1 MFTPHT
7 IDRSAVVYMKDSID
21 RRDFLKL
28 GAGLTATTALAG
40 FRPGSAE
47 EATAAP
53 PDDAARRP
61 GLRKS
66 LVYRMVE
73 VDVPLREQFAMLR
86 RIGYDGVEI
95 DVPLPYD
102 REEIRAASEETG
114 LAVSGLVCG
123 EIGRR
128 FAHPDPSVRREG
140 IDAFKAALVDCEYL
154 GGGSVLLY
162 PGYVNEEV
170 SYDQAYERVQAGVRE
185 VLPAAADVGIEIA
198 VENVWN
204 HFLLS
209 PLEAVRFVDAFE
221 SEWVGWHFDIGNV
234 VNFGWP
240 EQWIRLLDHRIV
252 KVHIKEFSRSLRDD
266 EGLWEGF
273 QVELMEGDVD
283 WPGVMKALGDVG
295 YDGWASAEVSGGGE
309 ERLRFVSERM
319 DRILAL

>member
-1 MFTPHT
+1 
-7 IDRSAVVYMKDSID
+7 MKDSID
-21 RRDFLKL
+21 RRDFLRL
-28 GAGLTATTALAG
+28 GAGLTATTAFAG
-40 FRPGSAE
+40 FHPGSTDEVAVASSDE
-47 EATAAP
+47 VAQQ
-53 PDDAARRP
+53 P

-73 VDVPLREQFAMLR
+73 VDVPLREQFAMLKR
-86 RIGYDGVEI
+86 VGYDGVEI
-95 DVPLPYD
+95 DVPLVHG
-102 REEIRAASEETG
+102 REEIREASRDTG

-123 EIGRR
+123 ETGRK
-128 FAHPDPSVRREG
+128 FAHPDPDVRHEG
-140 IDAFKAALVDCEYL
+140 IDEFKTALVDCEYL

-185 VLPAAADVGIEIA
+185 VLPVAADVGVKIA
-198 VENVWN
+198 AENVWN

-209 PLEAVRFVDAFE
+209 PLEAARFVDAFE
-221 SEWVGWHFDIGNV
+221 SEWIGWHFDIGNI

-240 EQWIRLLDHRIV
+240 EQWIRILDHRIV
-252 KVHIKEFSRSLRDD
+252 KLHIKEFSRSLRDD

-283 WPGVMKALGDVG
+283 WPGVMEALDEVG
-295 YDGWASAEVSGGGE
+295 YEGWASAEVSGGDE
-309 ERLRFVSERM
+309 ERLHFVSERM